1 MPFSPLRIVVLGLA
15 LLAMPFTGAH
25 AQQADTDVQTA
36 WRLLD
41 YIAIDYGGAVSH
53 GVVSSPS
60 EYAEQAEFAETVAT
74 KVEALPATAAKRDL
88 VVGVVRLQHAI
99 ADKAEHAQVAAIA
112 RGLAAALL
120 TAYPVPLAPNTAPSF
135 ERGAVLIDQSC
146 AACHGGKGDGHGSAA
161 AALATP
167 PIAFV
172 DLDRARERSVFA
184 LYQVITQGLDG
195 TPMASFASLPTADR
209 WALALY
215 AGHFAFPDSAA
226 KNGETLW
233 KTDASL
239 HQLVPD
245 LTTLV
250 GMTPAALEQ
259 KIGHDKAVALVAFLR
274 RHPDAVTQQ

>member
-88 VVGVVRLQHAI
+88 VAGVVRLQHAI

-146 AACHGGKGDGHGSAA
+146 AACHGGKGDGHGGKDYSS
-161 AALATP
+161 LR
-167 PIAFV
+167 V
-172 DLDRARERSVFA
+172 DKDEDENASKGGERRESHR
-184 LYQVITQGLDG
+184 
-195 TPMASFASLPTADR
+195 SLPSERCLDEI
-209 WALALY
+209 
-215 AGHFAFPDSAA
+215 SA
-226 KNGETLW
+226 E
-233 KTDASL
+233 
-239 HQLVPD
+239 
-245 LTTLV
+245 
-250 GMTPAALEQ
+250 
-259 KIGHDKAVALVAFLR
+259 
-274 RHPDAVTQQ
+274 